1 MIKEF
6 SKINIEYE
14 NETIS
19 FIPENYYYIGEHN
32 IKHVVMYKLKLVN
45 KDTSVPI
52 IESESYSFI
61 PKAYRYSWRY
71 SVS

>member
-1 MIKEF
+1 MKNTLSEKIYMITEF
-6 SKINIEYE
+6 NKITVEYE

-45 KDTSVPI
+45 KDLGVPI
-52 IESESYSFI
+52 IECKI
-61 PKAYRYSWRY
+61 PYYISD
-71 SVS
+71 

>member
-1 MIKEF
+1 MITEF
-6 SKINIEYE
+6 NKITVEYE

-45 KDTSVPI
+45 KDLGVPI
-52 IESESYSFI
+52 IECKI
-61 PKAYRYSWRY
+61 PYYISD
-71 SVS
+71 